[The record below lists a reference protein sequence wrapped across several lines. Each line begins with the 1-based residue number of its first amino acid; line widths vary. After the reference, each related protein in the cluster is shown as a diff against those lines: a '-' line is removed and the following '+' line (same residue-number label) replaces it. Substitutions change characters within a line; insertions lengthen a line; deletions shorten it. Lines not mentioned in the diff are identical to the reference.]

1 MERRK
6 EEERER
12 KRKMEKERLERVRAY
27 AEPEWAKVEEQERDD
42 WDEKEEKA
50 VEKEELYCVACGEKF
65 KSEKQWENHEQ
76 SKKHREKQV
85 RSKKN
90 GSEGTKSDVTK
101 TKNGSEGTKSD
112 VTKTKKGSEGTKS
125 DVTKTRLQAQGSS
138 TRYNGWLDAMRKI
151 WTSEGVKGMFRGI
164 IPRIT
169 WYIPASVL
177 NMVVEFLRDHF
188 NTEPG
193 NGNMQDSTSL
203 SIVKP
208 ES

>member
-1 MERRK
+1 MWLFPPRNPYIKPTPPPNYEVLSDRKERSWYDSHRSQREYNVAVRGLAKFVKKRDKRVIDMSMKRKEEMERRK

-90 GSEGTKSDVTK
+90 GSKGTKSDVTK

-112 VTKTKKGSEGTKS
+112 VTKTKNE
-125 DVTKTRLQAQGSS
+125 
-138 TRYNGWLDAMRKI
+138 
-151 WTSEGVKGMFRGI
+151 E
-164 IPRIT
+164 
-169 WYIPASVL
+169 
-177 NMVVEFLRDHF
+177 
-188 NTEPG
+188 
-193 NGNMQDSTSL
+193 
-203 SIVKP
+203 
-208 ES
+208 